1 MADLGFIN
9 LGAALAE
16 AGEFT
21 EAEEL
26 FHEGLRLLGHNA
38 PSRRWA
44 LDHIALLAARRGNF
58 VDAARITGWIDQAIA
73 RDGANRGPAEA
84 RSRARVETL
93 LGAALAGAE
102 RARLADAGSRLE
114 EEDVFALGLPA
125 AVSERFRPRQ

>member
-1 MADLGFIN
+1 MHR
-9 LGAALAE
+9 AAGGRWTTSRYWPRAAE
-16 AGEFT
+16 
-21 EAEEL
+21 
-26 FHEGLRLLGHNA
+26 
-38 PSRRWA
+38 
-44 LDHIALLAARRGNF
+44 NF